1 MQTTLNSDIFMEYSF
16 FVMILFIIT
25 ELILSYWQGKNFYR
39 LNVLIADVSTGVIF
53 ALVGVV
59 ILAGALVVYNQIET
73 SYSLSALG
81 YKFFILESPFSFSPS
96 FAVNW
101 KALGGWTFSIILS
114 DFIYYWFHRH
124 CHTFNFLWATHVTH
138 HSTQEMNLSVAF
150 RGNGLQRIFEYTYY
164 LAMAFLGIPW
174 AMFLLSHRILK
185 VYQFF
190 VHTRY
195 FGKLGI
201 LETFMVTPSNH
212 RVHHGTQFKYL
223 DKNHGGIFIIW
234 DRLFGTYEDET
245 DEPIYGLTKPINSF
259 NPITENFHVYFDIFK
274 NLFKVKSIKDG
285 LGLFFNLPGWKPE
298 YLRTPADEIKE
309 PAYTEKYDPKP
320 PMGVM
325 IYIALQTFVLMAVGL
340 VIWKFAKL
348 DMEDGIT
355 FTIVSIIIVFSLF
368 SINRTMEMKR
378 WSRRT
383 EVVRNALFVAI
394 FIYFLKY
401 SRLPNIEYFA
411 LPLTA
416 LSLISLLWILIK
428 RKTFFDLTNIKDSWY

>member
-1 MQTTLNSDIFMEYSF
+1 MLNSDIFMEYSF
-16 FVMILFIIT
+16 IIMILCIFS
-25 ELILSYWQGKNFYR
+25 EMILSFIQGKHFYR
-39 LNVLIADVSTGVIF
+39 LNVLVADVSTGVIF

-59 ILAGALVVYNQIET
+59 VLAGALIAYNQIET
-73 SYSLSALG
+73 SVSLSTMG
-81 YKFFILESPFSFSPS
+81 YKFFILDSPFSFSPS
-96 FAVNW
+96 FAINW
-101 KALGGWTFSIILS
+101 HALGSWTLALILT

-124 CHTFNFLWATHVTH
+124 CHTFNFLWGTHVTH

-150 RGNGLQRIFEYTYY
+150 RGNGLQRIFEYTYF
-164 LAMAFLGIPW
+164 LPMAMLGIPW
-174 AMFLLSHRILK
+174 PMFLLCHRILK

-201 LETFMVTPSNH
+201 FEKFMVTPSNH

-234 DRLFGTYEDET
+234 DRLFNSFEDET

-259 NPITENFHVYFDIFK
+259 NPITVNFHVYYDILK
-274 NLFKVKSIKDG
+274 NLFKVKTIGDAF
-285 LGLFFNLPGWKPE
+285 GLFFKEPGWKPE
-298 YLRTPADEIKE
+298 YLRTQADIITE
-309 PAYTEKYDPKP
+309 PAYTEKYNPVP
-320 PMGVM
+320 PMGVI
-325 IYIALQTFVLMAVGL
+325 IYVALQTFVLMIVGL

-348 DMEDGIT
+348 DLNDGIT
-355 FTIVSIIIVFSLF
+355 LALVSIVIVFSLF

-383 EVVRNALFVAI
+383 EVVRNVLFIGI
-394 FIYFLKY
+394 FVYSLKF
-401 SRLPNIEYFA
+401 SSFPFIEYFA
-411 LPLTA
+411 IPLTG
-416 LSLISLLWILIK
+416 LSIISLVWIMIK